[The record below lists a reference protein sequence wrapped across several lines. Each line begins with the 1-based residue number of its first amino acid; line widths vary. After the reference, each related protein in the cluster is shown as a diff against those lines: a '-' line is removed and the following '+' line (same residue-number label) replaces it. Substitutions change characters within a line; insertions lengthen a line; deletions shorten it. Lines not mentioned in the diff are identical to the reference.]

1 MPANTFGAAYAQFMG
16 SRNFSPD
23 DRPPV
28 RFLESEELAYVAT
41 RAREVISFPCL
52 VYWFKKSKNIKSYL

>member
-1 MPANTFGAAYAQFMG
+1 MISSAVQHAWDMPENTFGAAYAKFMG

-28 RFLESEELAYVAT
+28 RYLESEELAYVAT
-41 RAREVISFPCL
+41 RAREVFSAPSCC
-52 VYWFKKSKNIKSYL
+52 